1 MCRRRS
7 SYTFK
12 DDDLSVKYGTTTLCF
27 NRHIIIILRLFSI
40 FGIDITVSTK
50 VSRSKLSKMAKVLHR
65 WVISILMCYCLA
77 ARLYKA
83 SRPNVPLMLSF
94 SESVAT
100 ASSVV
105 IRFSI
110 LFNKFSIVKIIRS
123 LMKTPLESTRTPHS
137 SYIKMERFFF
147 GFVLGGIALTF
158 CLSMTKALSELK
170 STKGFQTY
178 KNAYLFT
185 ANASNQTFGSTIVVA
200 FVWTSHLLYIA
211 NLYGVPGLALLL
223 CCTVCQTVTFLLLD
237 FSNRVKESCH
247 ADEIQQ
253 NFTRNAIFYLRK
265 MRFLVRGTESAL
277 SPILFFLYS
286 YLLCSLFYLVS
297 LTIRGKLRLD
307 DVKITYIGA
316 SFATLVIFYLLLSIK
331 VARVHESVNQMH
343 DAILQTSG
351 KTLSSAD
358 MTALLTS
365 AREFTR
371 NTNITGW
378 GVFVI
383 DRSFLLTSVGMII
396 SYGVIL
402 AQFG

>member
-1 MCRRRS
+1 
-7 SYTFK
+7 
-12 DDDLSVKYGTTTLCF
+12 
-27 NRHIIIILRLFSI
+27 
-40 FGIDITVSTK
+40 
-50 VSRSKLSKMAKVLHR
+50 MAKVLHR
-65 WVISILMCYCLA
+65 WVISILVCYCLA

-83 SRPNVPLMLSF
+83 SRPNVPLMLSL
-94 SESVAT
+94 SESVGT

-110 LFNKFSIVKIIRS
+110 LFNKFSISKIIRS
-123 LMKTPLESTRTPHS
+123 LMKTPLESTRTPQS
-137 SYIKMERFFF
+137 SYIKKEKFFF
-147 GFVLGGIALTF
+147 WFGLSGIALPF
-158 CLSMTKALSELK
+158 CLSITKALSELK
-170 STKGFQTY
+170 STEGFQTY

-185 ANASNQTFGSTIVVA
+185 ANASNQTFGSIIVVA

-223 CCTVCQTVTFLLLD
+223 CFTVCQTVTFLLLD
-237 FSNRVKESCH
+237 FLNRVKESYH

-265 MRFLVRGTESAL
+265 MRFLVRGTERAL
-277 SPILFFLYS
+277 SPILLFLYS

-297 LTIRGKLRLD
+297 LTISRDINDEVQVALVSVGLICSALVSWKRFDRISAWYKTKKISIENDHQRGKLRLD

-316 SFATLVIFYLLLSIK
+316 SFTTLVIFYILLSIK
-331 VARVHESVNQMH
+331 VARVHESANQMH
-343 DAILQTSG
+343 DAILQTSA
-351 KTLSSAD
+351 KTLSSAE

-383 DRSFLLTSVGMII
+383 DRSFLLTSVGMVF
-396 SYGVIL
+396 SYGMVL

>member
-1 MCRRRS
+1 M
-7 SYTFK
+7 
-12 DDDLSVKYGTTTLCF
+12 
-27 NRHIIIILRLFSI
+27 I
-40 FGIDITVSTK
+40 
-50 VSRSKLSKMAKVLHR
+50 LHR
-65 WVISILMCYCLA
+65 VAMSILVCYCLA
-77 ARLYKA
+77 ARFYKA
-83 SRPNVPLMLSF
+83 SRPNIPLMLSF

-105 IRFSI
+105 IRFTI
-110 LFNKFSIVKIIRS
+110 LFNKFSIVKIIRLLLKS
-123 LMKTPLESTRTPHS
+123 PLESTRTPYS
-137 SYIKMERFFF
+137 LYTKKERFFF
-147 GFVLGGIALTF
+147 GLGLGGIALAF

-178 KNAYLFT
+178 KYSYLFA
-185 ANASNQTFGSTIVVA
+185 ANASNQTMGSTMAVA
-200 FVWTSHLLYIA
+200 FVWTFHLLYIA

-223 CCTVCQTVTFLLLD
+223 CCTVCQTVTFLLVD
-237 FSNRVKESCH
+237 FLNKFKENSH
-247 ADEIQQ
+247 ANEIQQ
-253 NFTRNAIFYLRK
+253 NCTRNAIFYLRK
-265 MRFLVRGTESAL
+265 MRFLVTGTESAL

-297 LTIRGKLRLD
+297 LTIRGKLLQD
-307 DVKITYIGA
+307 DVKIVYVGA
-316 SFATLVIFYLLLSIK
+316 NFATLVTFYLLLSIK

-343 DAILQTSG
+343 DAILQTSA
-351 KTLSSAD
+351 KTLSSVD

-383 DRSFLLTSVGMII
+383 DRNFLLTSVGMVI

-402 AQFG
+402 AQFS